1 MLRFTISNGNVLE
14 MPETAHPKTNVGGCG
29 RSPASECTSSGCV
42 EAQNLPAEGVYFA
55 GQGGAASTAKE
66 TVVPA
71 EAQES
76 L

>member
-14 MPETAHPKTNVGGCG
+14 MPETAHPQTNVGGCG
-29 RSPASECTSSGCV
+29 RSPASECVRTDCV
-42 EAQNLPAEGVYFA
+42 EAQDLPAAGVYFA
-55 GQGGAASTAKE
+55 GQGGAASISKE

-71 EAQES
+71 EAQET